1 MASVIEL
8 IPASEAFVTNRTTSL
23 GAWVLSGF
31 LDSILLG
38 VVLSQV
44 GTFFK
49 SGRSQEGLGRHY
61 RWLVVVLT
69 FLSILKTS
77 QSIAIVWIQNV
88 EDFMNPDVA
97 RLLVAKAWWQ
107 VSTPLMTGVIGI
119 LVQSFFALRFYMLVR
134 NVFLILPIVATMLLG
149 FAAICL
155 QMNSILVGNAKAK
168 VMWLLVHLVCVFLT
182 DLFNTVGTCYALR
195 SRDSSGLSSTS
206 SLIHRLLRLVF
217 ESAIPPTVVAAID
230 LIMTQT
236 LDSKHLLWHLL
247 LNFAYAPLAKILL
260 TAADDFHRLAKL
272 YVISLLYTLNSIN
285 EYRKNVLSGDP
296 RHFLRLTGTSR
307 GPLGYR
313 QGSFHGDVELA
324 HVRSKPD
331 QIYVQTQVVT
341 HVSPSSQGSIENEE
355 RAGDV
360 KLSGWQP
367 NWSK

>member
-8 IPASEAFVTNRTTSL
+8 IPASEAFVANRTTSL

-97 RLLVAKAWWQ
+97 RLLVAKAWWCRHSRFNSLFQ
-107 VSTPLMTGVIGI
+107 TGVIGI

-155 QMNSILVGNAKAK
+155 QMNSILVGDAKAK

-206 SLIHRLLRLVF
+206 SLIHRLLLLVF

-247 LNFAYAPLAKILL
+247 LNFA
-260 TAADDFHRLAKL
+260 LAKL

-285 EYRKNVLSGDP
+285 EYRKNVLSGD
-296 RHFLRLTGTSR
+296 RVTSSGSR
-307 GPLGYR
+307 GHHGAR
-313 QGSFHGDVELA
+313 SGTGKRGDVELA